1 MILFVNNNSGFYFLS
16 NETGQDFDTDFF
28 NAWSGTD
35 WVATTAFNTKYWDAN
50 AGEWRIP
57 KVIRRY
63 WNGEWWTIYNLDA
76 LGTLIP
82 SNMVVLTP
90 TTAISDYLGI
100 STGEAIDLWYGYLAA
115 VRESAFNS
123 FDYDDNSMTSKAYS
137 IATQNVGYAN
147 YNHPGARN
155 PFLGLNL
162 ASTASRHNHSTS
174 GHSHGGTVNM
184 TPEHLVVEPRA
195 GGVAEAGSIWFHESF
210 SSTPGF
216 TELVA
221 YLGKKLLF
229 GAATSTPVEDGLSG
243 FSTGITISSN
253 TYNAPT
259 GDSGPSSGWFGG
271 HYNNWTHNHS
281 FNFDPAQVTL
291 NWFTN
296 DNPLIFLEELPAGT
310 LAFFT
315 DTNFP
320 TGWSRWDAISG
331 AADGR
336 VIGSGELG
344 VSGSDSQPTPSSSD
358 ASWSTTNTNTRL
370 YSGGGGR
377 YRFREHTHGNMTHDH
392 GGATIDIEPDKL
404 KLIVG
409 VKNA

>member
-90 TTAISDYLGI
+90 TTAISEYLGI
-100 STGEAIDLWYGYLAA
+100 PTGEAIDLWYGYLAA

-137 IATQNVGYAN
+137 IASQNVWYAN
-147 YNHPGARN
+147 YYHGAAKN
-155 PFLGLNL
+155 PFIGFYL
-162 ASTASRHNHSTS
+162 ASTASGHNHSTG
-174 GHSHGGTVNM
+174 GHSHSGTFNM

-210 SSTPGF
+210 ASTPGF
-216 TELVA
+216 TELVS

-229 GAATSTPVEDGLSG
+229 GAATSTPVEAGLAG
-243 FSTGITISSN
+243 FSTALQITSN
-253 TYNAPT
+253 TYNSGT
-259 GDSGPSSGWFGG
+259 GDSGSGGTWWVG
-271 HYNNWTHNHS
+271 HYHRWTHQHDFT
-281 FNFDPAQVTL
+281 FNPAQVTL

-296 DNPLIFLEELPAGT
+296 DNPLIFLEELPVGT

-336 VIGSGELG
+336 VVGSGELG
-344 VSGSDSQPTPSSSD
+344 VSGSDSQSTSSSSD
-358 ASWSTTNTNTRL
+358 ANWTGIKTNSRQ
-370 YSGGGGR
+370 YSSGSGR
-377 YRFREHTHGNMTHDH
+377 YQFSGHNHGNMTHDH
-392 GGATIDIEPDKL
+392 GGATIDIEPDKV